1 MLYNFLCQ
9 NKQNVFPLQKYFF
22 GRVSIAISVVVCY
35 KKRQVPVPILGKEM
49 VLYRFL

>member
-1 MLYNFLCQ
+1 MS
-9 NKQNVFPLQKYFF
+9 KQTKYTSFAKVFF